1 MTNKLSEALQN
12 VETTYGELISI
23 SNDMTAELF
32 APANAL
38 ISQIEV
44 CLTSLPIDSIRDFLL
59 RLQLEAFKLSE
70 IKEKFALKAS
80 LADAL
85 QKEKFAVSFNMA
97 DGSAAVKDKVALLA
111 TSEETVSE
119 ALYNLVANLFKTKLD
134 SIHRMIDTLKSI
146 LMSRMQEQKFMNIG
160 AADDPDSY
168 KTKAQIDEEN
178 SRRI

>member
-32 APANAL
+32 APANTL

-70 IKEKFALKAS
+70 IKEKSALKAS
-80 LADAL
+80 LAAAFT
-85 QKEKFAVSFNMA
+85 KRKVCSKF
-97 DGSAAVKDKVALLA
+97 
-111 TSEETVSE
+111 
-119 ALYNLVANLFKTKLD
+119 
-134 SIHRMIDTLKSI
+134 
-146 LMSRMQEQKFMNIG
+146 
-160 AADDPDSY
+160 
-168 KTKAQIDEEN
+168 
-178 SRRI
+178 

>member
-1 MTNKLSEALQN
+1 M
-12 VETTYGELISI
+12 
-23 SNDMTAELF
+23 
-32 APANAL
+32 
-38 ISQIEV
+38 
-44 CLTSLPIDSIRDFLL
+44 
-59 RLQLEAFKLSE
+59 
-70 IKEKFALKAS
+70 
-80 LADAL
+80 ADA
-85 QKEKFAVSFNMA
+85 
-97 DGSAAVKDKVALLA
+97 SAAVKDKVALLA